1 MLAPE
6 PFLEPRGT
14 PLSVLGRL
22 KALSTLGHQ
31 VDLVVYSFGRDVS
44 IEGVSIHRTPKI
56 PVLKSVKVGPSWT
69 KVVLDTFLLFKAWR
83 LLSAEHYDLLYTHE
97 EAGFLGTALAK
108 VFRVPHLYEMHS
120 SPPAHVSHQL
130 HIFRRPL
137 LGALRWL
144 EKKTVHSCNAI
155 VTICPALAQHV
166 AEINPHVPHMMI
178 ENTWREPDGDQ
189 SPETVTRPPG
199 DRSERSFGRV
209 VLYVGTFEPYQ
220 GLDLLFASAE
230 KVLRR
235 RKDVIFVLVGG
246 TTKQVRHRESQVRRL
261 GLSDRFEFPGTV
273 PPEQISKFM
282 ARADVL
288 LSPRISGRNTPS
300 KIYTYLRSDKPIV
313 ATNLTTH
320 TQVLSPEV
328 AVLVEPSAQAMANG
342 ILSVLSDNILAKQLV
357 VQAQKYYREKYP
369 VRAYVE
375 KTEKALEMATRGA
388 SFVPQS
394 VAGPDKT
401 TAREKH

>member
-1 MLAPE
+1 MESTKPSAMRILMLAPE

-83 LLSAEHYDLLYTHE
+83 LLSAGRYDLLYTHE

-120 SPPAHVSHQL
+120 SPPDHVSHHA

-166 AEINPHVPHMMI
+166 AEINGNVPHMMI
-178 ENTWREPDGDQ
+178 ENTSREPDGDQ
-189 SPETVTRPPG
+189 SPETVTQPPG

-209 VLYVGTFEPYQ
+209 VLYVGTFKPYQ

-235 RKDVIFVLVGG
+235 LKDVTCVLVGC

-261 GLSDRFEFPGTV
+261 GLSDRFEFLGTV
-273 PPEQISKFM
+273 PPEQ
-282 ARADVL
+282 
-288 LSPRISGRNTPS
+288 
-300 KIYTYLRSDKPIV
+300 
-313 ATNLTTH
+313 
-320 TQVLSPEV
+320 
-328 AVLVEPSAQAMANG
+328 
-342 ILSVLSDNILAKQLV
+342 
-357 VQAQKYYREKYP
+357 
-369 VRAYVE
+369 
-375 KTEKALEMATRGA
+375 
-388 SFVPQS
+388 
-394 VAGPDKT
+394 
-401 TAREKH
+401 